1 MVHAFVMIKTATGSS
16 ESLVSDVRSLSPITE
31 AHIIAGDFDVIAEL
45 EADEV
50 YEVLNAVSS
59 EMQGF
64 DQVADTKTYVALE

>member
-31 AHIIAGDFDVIAEL
+31 AHIIAGDFDVIAEI